1 MPRVTF
7 ASALQRHVPCPPMS
21 VDGASVRDAIDAAL
35 RDNERARGY
44 ILDDQGSVRK
54 HIAIFVNGKPIDD
67 RTRQS
72 DSVSA
77 DSDIYVMQA
86 LSGG

>member
-1 MPRVTF
+1 VTF
-7 ASALQRHVPCPPMS
+7 ASALQRHVACPPLS
-21 VDGASVRDAIDAAL
+21 VEAASVRDALQAAL
-35 RDNERARGY
+35 RENERARGY
-44 ILDDQGSVRK
+44 ILDDQGAVRK

-67 RTRQS
+67 RTGQS
-72 DSVSA
+72 DSVAA